1 MRLLIVGAPGAGKG
15 TQATRIAEHYSI
27 PAISTGA
34 IFRAEVASGSELG
47 TTLKSIM
54 DSGSLVPDEI
64 TDKVVAS
71 QLSSEQLAA
80 GWLLDGYPRNL
91 SQVDTLEQLLSGQGT
106 PLDAVVSL
114 DVDEDDLVAR
124 LLGRAAAEG
133 RSDDNEET
141 IRNRMAVYRSQTE
154 PLIAVY
160 RDRGLLI
167 ELSGEG
173 SVDQV
178 TERIFAALDP
188 VAAGGQAEA

>member
-1 MRLLIVGAPGAGKG
+1 MPALPGVLL
-15 TQATRIAEHYSI
+15 R
-27 PAISTGA
+27 
-34 IFRAEVASGSELG
+34 
-47 TTLKSIM
+47 
-54 DSGSLVPDEI
+54 
-64 TDKVVAS
+64 
-71 QLSSEQLAA
+71 
-80 GWLLDGYPRNL
+80 
-91 SQVDTLEQLLSGQGT
+91 
-106 PLDAVVSL
+106 
-114 DVDEDDLVAR
+114 
-124 LLGRAAAEG
+124 EG
-133 RSDDNEET
+133 EET